1 MIDESI
7 NSIINNLC
15 NKFGTTVDNII
26 PEVARYQ
33 AVSCGIDFIT
43 GIILLTIAILLVR
56 YMLKNKIDPLDDNNI
71 LGVTIFLT
79 TVSLTVFGFAKL
91 SDGLNMFT
99 WIFAP
104 KGAFVNYVYEMLK

>member
-15 NKFGTTVDNII
+15 EKFGTTVDNII

-33 AVSCGIDFIT
+33 AVTYGVQFIIGIICLIIALLLIRLFVKNKLDPDVNYIAIIFIFVIFIFFIIAGIVNLIT
-43 GIILLTIAILLVR
+43 G
-56 YMLKNKIDPLDDNNI
+56 
-71 LGVTIFLT
+71 
-79 TVSLTVFGFAKL
+79 
-91 SDGLNMFT
+91 LNTFV

-104 KGAFVNYVYEMLK
+104 KGAFVNYVYSLLK